1 MTTALLETAGL
12 GRRFGGLAAVEDVSI
27 AVEPGEIRAVIGPNG
42 AGKTTLV
49 GMICGRLRPSAGTV
63 RFEGR
68 DITVVPAWRR
78 VLAGI
83 VYTFQVTSI
92 YGTLT
97 VRENVALAAQRRLMD
112 SPGAWL
118 RLDESGLAARV
129 ESSLQILGLNDS
141 SGRRAGELPYGH
153 QRLLEVA
160 MGLALEPRLLILD
173 EPTQGLAEHEIDT
186 FCERVREI
194 ASQATVMLIEHNM
207 RVVLRLA
214 SRITVMDRGRVI
226 ADGDPASVESDP
238 EVPARLPRPAMTTPR
253 APTPADPHRDRLVVD
268 SVGIPDRRSDRS
280 VHGPGRS
287 DPSVQPRYRSG
298 GT

>member
-1 MTTALLETAGL
+1 MTAPTAVPLLETEAL
-12 GRRFGGLAAVEDVSI
+12 GRRFGGLSAVEDVTI
-27 AVEPGEIRAVIGPNG
+27 GVAPGEIRAIIGPNG

-49 GMICGRLRPSAGTV
+49 GMICGRVRPSAGRV
-63 RFEGR
+63 RFEAR
-68 DITVVPAWRR
+68 DITAMPAWRR
-78 VLAGI
+78 VAAGI

-92 YGTLT
+92 YGALR
-97 VRENVALAAQRRLMD
+97 VRDNVVLAAQRRRMT

-118 RLDESGLAARV
+118 RLDEALLAARV
-129 ESSLQILGLNDS
+129 EEALRAVGLDD
-141 SGRRAGELPYGH
+141 RRDTRAGDLPYGH

-186 FCERVREI
+186 FCERVRDI
-194 ASQATVMLIEHNM
+194 AARATVMLIEHNM

-238 EVPARLPRPAMTTPR
+238 EVQR
-253 APTPADPHRDRLVVD
+253 AYL
-268 SVGIPDRRSDRS
+268 GRR
-280 VHGPGRS
+280 
-287 DPSVQPRYRSG
+287 
-298 GT
+298 